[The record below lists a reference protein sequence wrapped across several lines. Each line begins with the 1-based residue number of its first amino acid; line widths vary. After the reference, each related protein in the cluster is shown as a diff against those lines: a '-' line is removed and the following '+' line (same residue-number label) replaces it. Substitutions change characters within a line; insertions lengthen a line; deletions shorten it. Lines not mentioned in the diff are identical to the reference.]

1 MTELPDHIAMNNVE
15 NDTHTVTLT
24 YKQYLKK
31 LSETRE
37 HEWLQMEERCKGRK
51 TFTER
56 QLLIMSVTCTALI
69 VTCIALL
76 IALVTIT
83 P

>member
-1 MTELPDHIAMNNVE
+1 VTDLPDNIAANNID
-15 NDTHTVTLT
+15 NNTHTVTLT

-37 HEWLQMEERCKGRK
+37 HEWALMEERCRGCK

-56 QLLIMSVTCTALI
+56 QLLIMSTTCAALI
-69 VTCIALL
+69 VTCIGLL